1 MARKVSLSV
10 NNVPINLDYF
20 VTEYIDSV
28 AGGIIASLRDT
39 VEIETLELSLDNTG
53 EVKITLNNSDI
64 PLKSF
69 PIEIIRSTLLGM
81 VVPLKGVDSE
91 VNTLEISIKK

>member
-39 VEIETLELSLDNTG
+39 GEIETLELSLDNTG
-53 EVKITLNNSDI
+53 EVKIRLNNSDI